1 MAVAALR
8 FRPAPGKWLLHVLKL
23 WMPPSLVHYPVV
35 AAVNEILVDLH
46 EISSCKDFQ
55 ALDIFDEWITF
66 IDLAER
72 RIALMRRV
80 DSIQWLKA
88 CDNLDVAERFKPG
101 LSADGA
107 PDAAP
112 TTATLGA
119 KLSIGRAA
127 GIPTATYLCDCLAKI
142 AESPLCR
149 LGVHEHGEPCF
160 TSFDYTSSTV
170 QIGVQRVSQ
179 SSTAGF
185 VKYPG
190 SGWADIMARACAQKS
205 RTIYDALRGLAN
217 YMPGTQDQNNFTNEL
232 EDILADS
239 ADLVEIH

>member
-8 FRPAPGKWLLHVLKL
+8 FRPALGKWLLHVLKL

-80 DSIQWLKA
+80 IDAIQWLKA
-88 CDNLDVAERFKPG
+88 CDNLDVCPFQRHHGQELISGSAERFKPG

-127 GIPTATYLCDCLAKI
+127 GIVIIVDPTP
-142 AESPLCR
+142 S
-149 LGVHEHGEPCF
+149 
-160 TSFDYTSSTV
+160 
-170 QIGVQRVSQ
+170 
-179 SSTAGF
+179 
-185 VKYPG
+185 
-190 SGWADIMARACAQKS
+190 
-205 RTIYDALRGLAN
+205 
-217 YMPGTQDQNNFTNEL
+217 
-232 EDILADS
+232 
-239 ADLVEIH
+239 